1 MAFPEIDSF
10 VLKYKNLLLAG
21 IDANLTIISQAGKA
35 VLTLTA
41 EVDVSHPH
49 PRHVGAARVRRRER
63 RAAERAAAGD
73 AICVAGNVPAED
85 ANPNSAAEEA
95 VNETDV
101 EDNVTGKVIEPV
113 EDTKKVQAT

>member
-49 PRHVGAARVRRRER
+49 PRHVGVARVRRHER

-101 EDNVTGKVIEPV
+101 EDKLLE
-113 EDTKKVQAT
+113 K